1 MLAKLRL
8 MPEELQSRRFD
19 TVSQLIARQLLANQG
34 VMIIEN
40 AFAPEFIETARRD
53 FMKRYESCLVDPFW
67 STSTQS
73 GEPAWSR
80 RFAPDGTEMLRV
92 GHRRVMIPIGP
103 SGLSTAGGPDLY
115 ANPFIM
121 ELIRELLGD
130 DCLLGS
136 FCVVVA
142 FPGAEAQHIH
152 RDHPLLF
159 GDPSL
164 DVAIP
169 PYAINVMVPLVDL
182 TVQTGPTRVWPTSHH
197 VWSDTEASA
206 LPSEDVIAPSG
217 SCCLMD
223 YRLLHGG
230 AKNRSAA
237 LRPLICMVYNRPWF
251 RDSVNFAMIP
261 EMRVDRK
268 ALEEVPAAYQ
278 SWFSAHARGAGCGA
292 RGDE

>member
-169 PYAINVMVPLVDL
+169 PYAINVMVPLGRSHRADRAHSSL
-182 TVQTGPTRVWPTSHH
+182 ADEPSRVVRYGGECAPVRGCHRAEWILLL
-197 VWSDTEASA
+197 DG
-206 LPSEDVIAPSG
+206 LPPVARRSEESIGRAATTD
-217 SCCLMD
+217 
-223 YRLLHGG
+223 LHGLQP
-230 AKNRSAA
+230 S
-237 LRPLICMVYNRPWF
+237 L
-251 RDSVNFAMIP
+251 
-261 EMRVDRK
+261 
-268 ALEEVPAAYQ
+268 VPGLGEFCDDPGDASGQ
-278 SWFSAHARGAGCGA
+278 EGA
-292 RGDE
+292 RRSSCGLSIVVLGACAWSGMWRAGR